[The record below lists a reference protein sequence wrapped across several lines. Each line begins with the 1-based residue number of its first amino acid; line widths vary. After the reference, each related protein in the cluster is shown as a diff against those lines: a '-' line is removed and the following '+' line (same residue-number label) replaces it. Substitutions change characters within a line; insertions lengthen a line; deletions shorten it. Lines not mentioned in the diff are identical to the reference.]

1 MLLNLIS
8 ANSFIK
14 NNNGDGFW
22 VKISITPKCELFLVK
37 KTFSCHGFQFQQIHS
52 CESVAKVFVSQ
63 ESLEADI
70 ALNTL

>member
-37 KTFSCHGFQFQQIHS
+37 KNVQLSWVSIPTDTF
-52 CESVAKVFVSQ
+52 
-63 ESLEADI
+63 L
-70 ALNTL
+70 